1 MEHVE
6 YVYTEG
12 IDEEEISQLLEERG
26 HGLLALPRDDD
37 AYAVP

>member
-12 IDEEEISQLLEERG
+12 IDEEEIRELLEERG
-26 HGLLALPRDDD
+26 HGVLALLRDDD
-37 AYAVP
+37 A